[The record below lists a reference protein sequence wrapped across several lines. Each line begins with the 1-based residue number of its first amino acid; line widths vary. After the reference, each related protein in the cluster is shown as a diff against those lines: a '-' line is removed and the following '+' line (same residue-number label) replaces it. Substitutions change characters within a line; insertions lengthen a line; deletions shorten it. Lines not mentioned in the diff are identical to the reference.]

1 MSSQNCKIFL
11 VITFCQIFLSLN
23 FENISREEELKTW
36 KNAVIQLIRRKWTV
50 TPVHLCC
57 HLLSSF
63 QAPYYYQRTSIT
75 CAWSIPKTVG
85 KERRSSLPRQTTEK
99 IGSMHWIAKGCSH
112 YLMCPMAFLS
122 AFLAH
127 WFIDCVWNVLHL
139 PPIQRTISA
148 SQQTGGHQY
157 MLLCAGLGVRKSL
170 KKLLKAPMLCVA
182 QAPYFVPA
190 SLWEAADGSRW
201 LRGVEKDW
209 HFHKEPFSSD
219 YSWVLFLLQRK
230 SKGLVASFNWQRPLC
245 CSCGSGG

>member
-63 QAPYYYQRTSIT
+63 QAPYYCQRTSIT

-127 WFIDCVWNVLHL
+127 WFIDCLKCTASPSYTKNHQCQSADRW
-139 PPIQRTISA
+139 PPIYVA
-148 SQQTGGHQY
+148 
-157 MLLCAGLGVRKSL
+157 LCWAWRKEII
-170 KKLLKAPMLCVA
+170 KKAP
-182 QAPYFVPA
+182 
-190 SLWEAADGSRW
+190 
-201 LRGVEKDW
+201 
-209 HFHKEPFSSD
+209 
-219 YSWVLFLLQRK
+219 
-230 SKGLVASFNWQRPLC
+230 
-245 CSCGSGG
+245 